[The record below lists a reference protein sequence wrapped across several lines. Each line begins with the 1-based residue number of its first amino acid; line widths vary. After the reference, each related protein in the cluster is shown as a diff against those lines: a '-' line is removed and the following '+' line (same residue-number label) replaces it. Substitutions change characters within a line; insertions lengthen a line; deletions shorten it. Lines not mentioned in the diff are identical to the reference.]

1 MTVADRWLLPD
12 GIEEILP
19 NQAFRV
25 ESLRRQVL
33 DLYHSWGY
41 DLVIP
46 PLVEFTDSLLSGTG
60 SDLDLM
66 TFKVTDQISGR
77 MMGIRADMTP
87 QTSRMDAHSLRRN
100 GPSRL
105 CYTGT
110 VLYTKPRYPLASRA
124 PIQVGVELYGEA
136 GLDADIEVI
145 SLMVET
151 LRLAGLE
158 KPQLDLGHVGIYG
171 NLLEDAGLTKDQES
185 TLFDLL
191 QRKSIPEL
199 DTWIAGNIED
209 SASASMIRALVDL
222 SGDESVLDRARDL
235 FAEAPAEVELAL
247 DELQAV
253 VDALKVSSPD
263 SELYLDL
270 SELRGYHYHTGVV
283 FAAYA
288 PGVGQAIGNGGRYDH
303 VGEAFGRSR
312 PATGFNMSLQ
322 ALVQLSMAQTSNSM
336 DHIPSGIFARVIE
349 TADAGQQEYIEQQ
362 KAIAELRKN
371 GERVVSGF
379 PGQQPNFEE
388 LHCNRQLLL
397 VDGEFQVK
405 EV

>member
-1 MTVADRWLLPD
+1 MMTVADRWLLPD

-19 NQAFRV
+19 NQALQIER
-25 ESLRRQVL
+25 LRRQVL

-46 PLVEFTDSLLSGTG
+46 PLVEFTESLLSGTG

-105 CYTGT
+105 CYAGT
-110 VLYTKPRYPLASRA
+110 VLYTRPKQALESRS
-124 PIQVGVELYGEA
+124 PIQIGVELYGEP
-136 GLDADIEVI
+136 GLEADIEVI

-151 LRLAGLE
+151 LRLAGLGT
-158 KPQLDLGHVGIYG
+158 PQLDLGHVGIYAS
-171 NLLEDAGLTKDQES
+171 LLESAALPADREAE
-185 TLFDLL
+185 LFDLL
-191 QRKSIPEL
+191 QRKAVPEL
-199 DTWIAGNIED
+199 DAWLVKHLGNTEIAL
-209 SASASMIRALVDL
+209 MIRALAGL
-222 SGDESVLDRARDL
+222 AGDASVLDRAREL

-253 VDALKVSSPD
+253 VSALGERCPD
-263 SELYLDL
+263 LDLYLDL
-270 SELRGYHYHTGVV
+270 SELRGYHYHTGIV

-288 PGVGQAIGNGGRYDH
+288 QGLGQAIGNGGRYDH
-303 VGEAFGRSR
+303 VGKGFGRSR

-322 ALVQLSMAQTSNSM
+322 SLAKVVLSEAVAG
-336 DHIPSGIFARVIE
+336 GIYAPVSEDPGWR
-349 TADAGQQEYIEQQ
+349 
-362 KAIAELRKN
+362 KAIAALRSS
-371 GERVVSGF
+371 GERVVCGF
-379 PGQQPNFEE
+379 PGQEPDYQE
-388 LHCNRQLLL
+388 LHCDRQLVWL
-397 VDGEFQVK
+397 DGNYKITAV
-405 EV
+405 

>member
-12 GIEEILP
+12 GVEEILP
-19 NQAFRV
+19 NQAFKV
-25 ESLRRQVL
+25 ERLRRQVL
-33 DLYHSWGY
+33 DLYHGWGY

-77 MMGIRADMTP
+77 MMGIRADITP

-105 CYTGT
+105 CYAGT
-110 VLYTKPRYPLASRA
+110 VLYTKPRYPLASRS
-124 PIQVGVELYGEA
+124 PIQIGVELYGEA
-136 GLDADIEVI
+136 GLAADIEVI

-158 KPQLDLGHVGIYG
+158 KPQLDLGHVGVYG
-171 NLLEDAGLTKDQES
+171 NLLEEAGLSKDQEA

-191 QRKSIPEL
+191 QRKSVPEL
-199 DTWIAGNIED
+199 DVWVADNISD
-209 SASASMIRALVDL
+209 TATATMIRALVDL
-222 SGDESVLDRARDL
+222 AGDASVIDRAREL

-253 VDALKVSSPD
+253 VDALKISSPEA
-263 SELYLDL
+263 ELYLDL

-288 PGVGQAIGNGGRYDH
+288 PGAGQAIGNGGRYDH

-312 PATGFNMSLQ
+312 PATGFNISLQ
-322 ALVQLSMAQTSNSM
+322 ALVQLSNNM
-336 DHIPSGIFARVIE
+336 DHVPSGIFVPAVE
-349 TADAGQQEYIEQQ
+349 SENSAQQ
-362 KAIAELRKN
+362 KVIAELRQS

-379 PGQQPNFEE
+379 PGQQPNYGE
-388 LHCNRQLLL
+388 LHCDRRLLL
-397 VDGEFQVK
+397 VGGEFQIKAV
-405 EV
+405 